1 MSFSQRSFYIFLL
14 IGLFQQQQELKF
26 FAESFSFPTTTT
38 SRIAVKTLSA
48 SPTSLLKLGSSSSS
62 SSTHTRKHSHSHS
75 HTNNNALFMSDY
87 KNDGVV
93 ELVEDDEADATTSAT
108 STTKTSAT
116 SADSSPA
123 APFLSQGEI
132 QKEALELS
140 NDPKQTRVIIYI
152 IISLLPVLFLVPLM
166 LGSRDLI
173 PLDALP
179 PVELN

>member
-1 MSFSQRSFYIFLL
+1 
-14 IGLFQQQQELKF
+14 
-26 FAESFSFPTTTT
+26 
-38 SRIAVKTLSA
+38 
-48 SPTSLLKLGSSSSS
+48 
-62 SSTHTRKHSHSHS
+62 
-75 HTNNNALFMSDY
+75 MSDS

-93 ELVEDDEADATTSAT
+93 ELVDDDEEDKAVVSTVATTT
-108 STTKTSAT
+108 SDQQT
-116 SADSSPA
+116 A

-132 QKEALELS
+132 EEEALQLT

-152 IISLLPVLFLVPLM
+152 IISLVPVLFLVPLM